1 MSPEIYEKIRS
12 NPKFTQLVHTRSR
25 YAWMLALTVLV
36 IFYGFILVVAFNP
49 ALMGV
54 RLGDG
59 SMVTSGAVVIFLMFL
74 FFWGLTALYV
84 NRANTEFDALTQ
96 GLLQEATRGAK
107 K

>member
-1 MSPEIYEKIRS
+1 MSSEIYEKIRS
-12 NPKFTQLVHTRSR
+12 NPKFTQLVNTRSR

-36 IFYGFILVVAFNP
+36 VFYGFILVVAFNP
-49 ALMGV
+49 SLMGV
-54 RLGDG
+54 RLGEG
-59 SMVTSGAVVIFLMFL
+59 SMVTSGAVIIFLMFL

-96 GLLQEATRGAK
+96 GLLQDATRGAK